1 MVSPHGRFSVP
12 FAGQPPGP
20 PPREAGRAGRGD
32 GYAELLLQTRGL
44 RREQLQA
51 RETWFASLPL
61 DHKEELLFE
70 LEILLKGLACFS
82 NPRNHPGPPRRAPV
96 VAIDFG
102 SHLSYWRDA
111 VARVVYLA
119 RLLLGARDRSFVF
132 QRYLETVLP
141 EDAARTKLAR
151 EGMSQDSPEES
162 LFALRHA
169 LTQSLEVADGLLRT
183 PRIQYRLFYALLS
196 ITQREIQQNAYF
208 NPLSALEFRPEFDR
222 IASTEVLELIANV
235 PGAGAHRLVALTFLS
250 LFRMLRYVRLVAS
263 LAERPT
269 DNKRQVAGRIY
280 LVLAVLRSDARAL
293 SGYLRKRTGSI
304 LAEGFEEDLFAT
316 AAPDLASRHDAL
328 VSLGHRLIGIKASLE
343 GISASIR
350 LEMRRSFEHD
360 LPAPDGGFSDE
371 EVRLRFRRAMSEL
384 RPALENKLLFLG
396 KALGVGLHESGVLD
410 TETAKRETS
419 DRLRRDVWMFAQ
431 IVRAFASKAEHAK
444 GGEDRWEAAAGFAFV
459 REFLAY
465 FQALGYPL
473 LRASDYPRV
482 DAFMAAMSGLEDADL
497 LDPRRIEQAILESR
511 AFYDFLIALFDDISK
526 RDELKGVVF
535 DRRNAAASLKLY
547 LGD

>member
-1 MVSPHGRFSVP
+1 MAGHLGRFSVP
-12 FAGQPPGP
+12 LAGQG
-20 PPREAGRAGRGD
+20 PREPGRATGDD
-32 GYAELLLQTRGL
+32 GYSDLLLQTRGL
-44 RREQLQA
+44 HREQLQA
-51 RETWFASLPL
+51 REAWFAALPL

-102 SHLSYWRDA
+102 HHLTYWRDG

-119 RLLLGARDRSFVF
+119 RLLLGPRDRSFVF
-132 QRYLETVLP
+132 HRYLETVLP
-141 EDAARTKLAR
+141 EDAARSRLAR
-151 EGMSQDSPEES
+151 EGMSQDTPEES

-169 LTQSLEVADGLLRT
+169 MTQSLEVADGLLRT
-183 PRIQYRLFYALLS
+183 PRVPYRLFYALLS
-196 ITQREIQQNAYF
+196 MTQREIQRNAYF

-235 PGAGAHRLVALTFLS
+235 PGGAHRLVALTFLS
-250 LFRMLRYVRLVAS
+250 LFRMLRYVRLVAT
-263 LAERPT
+263 LGDRPT
-269 DNKRQVAGRIY
+269 ENKRQVAGRTY

-293 SGYLRKRTGSI
+293 SGYLRKRTGAL

-316 AAPDLASRHDAL
+316 AAPDLEARHDAL
-328 VSLGHRLIGIKASLE
+328 LSLGHRLIGIKAALE
-343 GISASIR
+343 GISASLR
-350 LEMRRSFEHD
+350 LEMRRNFEHD
-360 LPAPDGGFSDE
+360 LPAPDAGFSDE
-371 EVRLRFRRAMSEL
+371 EIRLRFRRATAEL
-384 RPALENKLLFLG
+384 RPALENKILFLG
-396 KALGVGLHESGVLD
+396 KALGVRLHENGVFD
-410 TETAKRETS
+410 SEAAKRETS

-473 LRASDYPRV
+473 LRAADYPRF
-482 DAFMAAMSGLEDADL
+482 DSFMAAMSGLEDADL
-497 LDPRRIEQAILESR
+497 LDPRRIEQAIVESR

-526 RDELKGVVF
+526 RDELKGVAF
-535 DRRNAAASLKLY
+535 DRRNAATSLKLY

>member
-1 MVSPHGRFSVP
+1 MASHHGRFSEP
-12 FAGQPPGP
+12 LAGQGS
-20 PPREAGRAGRGD
+20 RAAARGGRDD
-32 GYAELLLQTRGL
+32 GYAALLLSTRGL
-44 RREQLQA
+44 HREQQQA
-51 RETWFASLPL
+51 REAWFAGLPL

-102 SHLSYWRDA
+102 SHLTYWRDGA
-111 VARVVYLA
+111 ARVVHLA
-119 RLLLGARDRSFVF
+119 RLLLGPRDRSFVF

-141 EDAARTKLAR
+141 EDAARTQLAR
-151 EGMSQDSPEES
+151 EGMSQNTPEES

-169 LTQSLEVADGLLRT
+169 LTQSLEVADGLLRS
-183 PRIQYRLFYALLS
+183 PRIPYRLFYALLS
-196 ITQREIQQNAYF
+196 IAQREIQRNAYF
-208 NPLSALEFRPEFDR
+208 NPIRALEFRPEFDR
-222 IASTEVLELIANV
+222 IASNDVLELIANV
-235 PGAGAHRLVALTFLS
+235 PGGGAHRLVALTFLS
-250 LFRMLRYVRLVAS
+250 LFRMLRYVRLIAN
-263 LAERPT
+263 LAERPI
-269 DNKRQVAGRIY
+269 DDKRQAAGRIY

-293 SGYLRKRTGSI
+293 SGYLRKRTGVA

-328 VSLGHRLIGIKASLE
+328 LSIGHRLIGIKASLE
-343 GISASIR
+343 GIAASIR
-350 LEMRRSFEHD
+350 LEMRRTFEHD
-360 LPAPDGGFSDE
+360 LPAPDAGFSDE
-371 EVRLRFRRAMSEL
+371 EVRLRFRRATIEL
-384 RPALENKLLFLG
+384 RPALENKILFLG
-396 KALGVGLHESGVLD
+396 KALGVRLHENGVFD
-410 TETAKRETS
+410 SEAAKRETS
-419 DRLRRDVWMFAQ
+419 ERLRRDVWMFAQ

-444 GGEDRWEAAAGFAFV
+444 GGEDRWGAAAGFAFV

-497 LDPRRIEQAILESR
+497 LDPRRIEHAIVESR
-511 AFYDFLIALFDDISK
+511 AFYDFLIALFDEISK
-526 RDELKGVVF
+526 RDELKGVAF
-535 DRRNAAASLKLY
+535 DRRDAATSLKLY

>member
-1 MVSPHGRFSVP
+1 MP
-12 FAGQPPGP
+12 FTGQEPRE
-20 PPREAGRAGRGD
+20 PPRSDRDD
-32 GYAELLLQTRGL
+32 GYTDLLWQTRGL
-44 RREQLQA
+44 QREQQQA
-51 RETWFASLPL
+51 REAWFSALPL

-102 SHLSYWRDA
+102 SHLAYWRD
-111 VARVVYLA
+111 VVTRVVYLA
-119 RLLLGARDRSFVF
+119 RLLLGSRDRSFVF

-151 EGMSQDSPEES
+151 EGMSQDTPEES

-183 PRIQYRLFYALLS
+183 PRVPYRLFYALLS
-196 ITQREIQQNAYF
+196 IAQREIQRNTYF
-208 NPLSALEFRPEFDR
+208 NPLTALEFRPEFDR

-235 PGAGAHRLVALTFLS
+235 PGRGAHRLVALTFLS
-250 LFRMLRYVRLVAS
+250 IFRMLRYVRLIAGW
-263 LAERPT
+263 AERPAE
-269 DNKRQVAGRIY
+269 NKRQLAGRIY

-293 SGYLRKRTGSI
+293 SGYLRKRTGAL
-304 LAEGFEEDLFAT
+304 LAEGFEEDLLT
-316 AAPDLASRHDAL
+316 TLAPDLAARHDAL
-328 VSLGHRLIGIKASLE
+328 LSLGHRLIGIKASLE
-343 GISASIR
+343 GIAASVRI
-350 LEMRRSFEHD
+350 EMRRSFEHD

-371 EVRLRFRRAMSEL
+371 EIRLRFRRATSEL
-384 RPALENKLLFLG
+384 RPALENKILFLG
-396 KALGVGLHESGVLD
+396 KALGVRLRENGVFD
-410 TETAKRETS
+410 SEAAKRETS
-419 DRLRRDVWMFAQ
+419 ERLRRDVWMFAQ

-497 LDPRRIEQAILESR
+497 LDPRRIEQAIIESR
-511 AFYDFLIALFDDISK
+511 AFYDFLIVLFDEIGK
-526 RDELKGVVF
+526 RDELKGVAF

>member
-1 MVSPHGRFSVP
+1 MVSPPGRSNVP
-12 FAGQPPGP
+12 FAEKG
-20 PPREAGRAGRGD
+20 GRGPRDD
-32 GYAELLLQTRGL
+32 GYSDILHQTRGL
-44 RREQLQA
+44 HRDQQQA
-51 RETWFASLPL
+51 REAWFQGLPL

-96 VAIDFG
+96 VAIDFA
-102 SHLSYWRDA
+102 SHLAFWRDG
-111 VARVVYLA
+111 VARVVFLA
-119 RLLLGARDRSFVF
+119 RLLLGTRDRSFVF
-132 QRYLETVLP
+132 HRYLETVLP
-141 EDAARTKLAR
+141 EDAARTALAR
-151 EGMSQDSPEES
+151 EGMAQGSPEES

-169 LTQSLEVADGLLRT
+169 LTQSLEVADGLMRT

-196 ITQREIQQNAYF
+196 ITQREIQKNAYF

-222 IASTEVLELIANV
+222 IASGEVLELIAGV
-235 PGAGAHRLVALTFLS
+235 PGRGAQRLVALTFLS
-250 LFRMLRYVRLVAS
+250 LFRMLRYVRFVAS
-263 LAERPT
+263 LAERPAE
-269 DNKRQVAGRIY
+269 NKRQSAGRIY

-304 LAEGFEEDLFAT
+304 LAEGFDDDLFASP
-316 AAPDLASRHDAL
+316 APDLESRHDAL
-328 VSLGHRLIGIKASLE
+328 LSLGHRLIGIKASLE
-343 GISASIR
+343 GIAASIR

-360 LPAPDGGFSDE
+360 LPSPDAGFSDE
-371 EVRLRFRRAMSEL
+371 EIRLRFRRAMMEL
-384 RPALENKLLFLG
+384 RPALENRVLFLG
-396 KALGVGLHESGVLD
+396 KTLGLGAQEIGVFD
-410 TETAKRETS
+410 TASAKRESS

-431 IVRAFASKAEHAK
+431 IVRAFASKAEHAR

-482 DAFMAAMSGLEDADL
+482 DAFMSAMSGLEDADL
-497 LDPRRIEQAILESR
+497 LDPRRIEQAIVESR
-511 AFYDFLIALFDDISK
+511 AFYDFLIVLFDDISK
-526 RDELKGVVF
+526 RDELKGIAF
-535 DRRNAAASLKLY
+535 DRRSAATALKLY

>member
-1 MVSPHGRFSVP
+1 MASPHGRFSVP
-12 FAGQPPGP
+12 FAGQA
-20 PPREAGRAGRGD
+20 PRDAGRMDD
-32 GYAELLLQTRGL
+32 GYSELLLETRGL
-44 RREQLQA
+44 RREQQQA
-51 RETWFASLPL
+51 RDAWFSGLPL

-102 SHLSYWRDA
+102 SHLRYWRDGA
-111 VARVVYLA
+111 ARVVHLA
-119 RLLLGARDRSFVF
+119 RLLLGHRDRSFVF
-132 QRYLETVLP
+132 HRYLETVLP

-151 EGMSQDSPEES
+151 QEMSQQTPEES

-183 PRIQYRLFYALLS
+183 PRVPYRLFYALLS

-222 IASTEVLELIANV
+222 IASTEVLELIGNV
-235 PGAGAHRLVALTFLS
+235 PGNGAHRLVALTFLS
-250 LFRMLRYVRLVAS
+250 LFRMRRYVRLVAS
-263 LAERPT
+263 LAERPAE
-269 DNKRQVAGRIY
+269 NKRQAAGRIF

-293 SGYLRKRTGSI
+293 SGYLRKRTGAI

-316 AAPDLASRHDAL
+316 AAPDLAARHDAL
-328 VSLGHRLIGIKASLE
+328 LSLGHRLIGIKASLE
-343 GISASIR
+343 GIAASIR
-350 LEMRRSFEHD
+350 LETRRTFEHD
-360 LPAPDGGFSDE
+360 LSAPDAGFSDE
-371 EVRLRFRRAMSEL
+371 EMRLRFRRAMSEL
-384 RPALENKLLFLG
+384 RPALENKILFLG
-396 KALGVGLHESGVLD
+396 KALGKGLHESGVFD
-410 TETAKRETS
+410 TESAKRETS

-431 IVRAFASKAEHAK
+431 IVRAFASKAEHAR
-444 GGEDRWEAAAGFAFV
+444 GGEDRWEAATGFAFV

-482 DAFMAAMSGLEDADL
+482 DAFMTAMSGLEDDGL
-497 LDPRRIEQAILESR
+497 LDPQRIERAIVESR
-511 AFYDFLIALFDDISK
+511 AFYDFLIVLFDDISK
-526 RDELKGVVF
+526 RDELKAVAF
-535 DRRNAAASLKLY
+535 DRRKAAASLKLY

>member
-1 MVSPHGRFSVP
+1 MASPHARSSAP
-12 FAGQPPGP
+12 IAGQG
-20 PPREAGRAGRGD
+20 PREPGRAIGDD
-32 GYAELLLQTRGL
+32 GYADLLLQTRGL
-44 RREQLQA
+44 HREQQQA
-51 RETWFASLPL
+51 RDAWFAGLPL

-102 SHLSYWRDA
+102 HHLAYWRDG

-119 RLLLGARDRSFVF
+119 RLLLGPKDRSFVF
-132 QRYLETVLP
+132 HRYLETVLP
-141 EDAARTKLAR
+141 EDAARTQLAR
-151 EGMSQDSPEES
+151 EGMSQHTPEES

-196 ITQREIQQNAYF
+196 ITQREIQRNAFF
-208 NPLSALEFRPEFDR
+208 NPLRALEFRPEFDR
-222 IASTEVLELIANV
+222 IASTEVLELIAS
-235 PGAGAHRLVALTFLS
+235 LVD
-250 LFRMLRYVRLVAS
+250 
-263 LAERPT
+263 RPT
-269 DNKRQVAGRIY
+269 ENKRQVAGRVY
-280 LVLAVLRSDARAL
+280 LVLAVMRSDARAL
-293 SGYLRKRTGSI
+293 SGHLRKRTGAL
-304 LAEGFEEDLFAT
+304 LAEGFEEDLFAKGAPEL
-316 AAPDLASRHDAL
+316 AARHDAL
-328 VSLGHRLIGIKASLE
+328 LSLGHRLIGIKASLE
-343 GISASIR
+343 GIAASTR

-360 LPAPDGGFSDE
+360 LPAPDAGFSDE
-371 EVRLRFRRAMSEL
+371 EVRLRFRKAVAEL
-384 RPALENKLLFLG
+384 RPALESKILFLG
-396 KALGVGLHESGVLD
+396 KALGVRLLERGVFD
-410 TETAKRETS
+410 SEAAKRETS
-419 DRLRRDVWMFAQ
+419 ERLRRDVWMFAQ

-444 GGEDRWEAAAGFAFV
+444 GGEDRWETAAGFAFV

-482 DAFMAAMSGLEDADL
+482 DAFMAAMNGLEDADL
-497 LDPRRIEQAILESR
+497 LDPRRIEQAIVESR

-526 RDELKGVVF
+526 RDELKGIAF

>member
-1 MVSPHGRFSVP
+1 MASPHGRFSIPIVRE
-12 FAGQPPGP
+12 GSRDPGH
-20 PPREAGRAGRGD
+20 AASGD
-32 GYAELLLQTRGL
+32 GYADLLLETRGL
-44 RREQLQA
+44 HREQQQA
-51 RETWFASLPL
+51 REAWFAALPL

-102 SHLSYWRDA
+102 HHLTYWRDG

-119 RLLLGARDRSFVF
+119 RLLLGPKDRSFVF
-132 QRYLETVLP
+132 HRYLETVLP

-151 EGMSQDSPEES
+151 EGMSQETPEES

-196 ITQREIQQNAYF
+196 ITQREIQRNTYF

-222 IASTEVLELIANV
+222 IASPEVLELIASV
-235 PGAGAHRLVALTFLS
+235 PGGGHRLVALTFLS
-250 LFRMLRYVRLVAS
+250 IFRMLRYVRVIGTLVD
-263 LAERPT
+263 RPT
-269 DNKRQVAGRIY
+269 ENKRQLAGRIY
-280 LVLAVLRSDARAL
+280 LVLAVMRSDARAL
-293 SGYLRKRTGSI
+293 SGYLRKRTGAL

-316 AAPDLASRHDAL
+316 SSSDLAARHDAL
-328 VSLGHRLIGIKASLE
+328 LSLGHRLIDIKASLE
-343 GISASIR
+343 GIAASIR
-350 LEMRRSFEHD
+350 LDMRRSFEHD

-371 EVRLRFRRAMSEL
+371 EVRLRFRRAIAEL
-384 RPALENKLLFLG
+384 RPALESKILFLG
-396 KALGVGLHESGVLD
+396 KALGARLHESGVFD
-410 TETAKRETS
+410 SEAAKRETS
-419 DRLRRDVWMFAQ
+419 ERLRRDVWMFAQ

-497 LDPRRIEQAILESR
+497 LDPRRIEHAIVEGR
-511 AFYDFLIALFDDISK
+511 AFYDFLIALFDEISK
-526 RDELKGVVF
+526 RDELKGVAF

>member
-1 MVSPHGRFSVP
+1 MARD
-12 FAGQPPGP
+12 
-20 PPREAGRAGRGD
+20 D
-32 GYAELLLQTRGL
+32 GYSELLLQTRGL
-44 RREQLQA
+44 RREQQQA
-51 RETWFASLPL
+51 RDAWFASLPL

-102 SHLSYWRDA
+102 SHLTYWRDGA
-111 VARVVYLA
+111 ARVVYLA
-119 RLLLGARDRSFVF
+119 RLLLGHRDRSFVF
-132 QRYLETVLP
+132 HRYLETVLP

-151 EGMSQDSPEES
+151 EGMSQETPEES

-183 PRIQYRLFYALLS
+183 PRIPYRLFYALLS

-235 PGAGAHRLVALTFLS
+235 PGNDAHRLVALTFLS
-250 LFRMLRYVRLVAS
+250 LFRMLRYVRLMAT

-269 DNKRQVAGRIY
+269 ENKRQVAGRIY

-293 SGYLRKRTGSI
+293 SGYLRKRTGTL

-316 AAPDLASRHDAL
+316 AAPDLAARHDAL
-328 VSLGHRLIGIKASLE
+328 LSLGHRLIGIKASLE
-343 GISASIR
+343 GIAASIR
-350 LEMRRSFEHD
+350 LELRRSFEHD
-360 LPAPDGGFSDE
+360 FPAPDAGFSDE
-371 EVRLRFRRAMSEL
+371 EVRLRFRRAASEL
-384 RPALENKLLFLG
+384 RPALENKILFLG
-396 KALGVGLHESGVLD
+396 KALGSGLQESGVLD
-410 TETAKRETS
+410 REAAQRETS

-482 DAFMAAMSGLEDADL
+482 DDFMAAMSGLEDADL
-497 LDPRRIEQAILESR
+497 LDPRRIEQAIVESR
-511 AFYDFLIALFDDISK
+511 AFYDFLIALFDEISK
-526 RDELKGVVF
+526 RDELKGITF
-535 DRRNAAASLKLY
+535 DRRKAAASLKLY